1 MSLEGAAQRITI
13 YVGSSD
19 TWHGQNLASAIVEAC
34 RASGVAGATASRGFM
49 GFGHQSR
56 IHRAHFLGL
65 SEDLPERIEIIDR
78 PDQIAAVLPQLQAM
92 VGGGLIM
99 VDDVQVIRAHA

>member
-19 TWHGQNLASAIVEAC
+19 TWHGQHLASAIVEAC
-34 RASGVAGATASRGFM
+34 RALGVAGATASRGFM